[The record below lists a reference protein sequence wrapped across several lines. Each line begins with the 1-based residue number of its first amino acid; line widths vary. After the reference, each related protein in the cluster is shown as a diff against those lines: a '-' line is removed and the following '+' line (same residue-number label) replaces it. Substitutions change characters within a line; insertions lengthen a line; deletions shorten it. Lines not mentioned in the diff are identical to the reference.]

1 MTPTD
6 EAQDWATRVVQWQQ
20 QHGRN
25 NLPWQGTIDP
35 YRVWLSE
42 IMLQQTQVSTVKPY
56 FARFIAQLPHVEAL
70 AAASQDT
77 VMGLWSGLGYY
88 SRARNLHRCA
98 QMVVAQYQG
107 TFPRDAALLAQLP
120 GIGQSTANAIASV
133 CFGQRVAILDANVKR
148 VLARALAFA
157 GDLGR
162 KSEERRLWEA
172 ADALLPTKTQAMPR
186 YTQGMMDLGALVCL
200 PRKPLCSQCPVQNLC
215 QAHRN
220 QNPLDYPVRQRTL
233 RRSTQTLWL
242 LWVRTPEQAVWLTK
256 RPASGIW
263 ASLQCLPVFTDEAS
277 LCNTVP
283 AALRTQ
289 LRPLPMVTHTLTHKD
304 LQLYPW
310 LLEVPNTHLTWPD
323 GAWFTTEQ
331 WEQAGLPA
339 PIRKLLNAQRLST

>member
-1 MTPTD
+1 MTLSD
-6 EAQDWATRVVQWQQ
+6 MALDWATRVVDWQQ

-25 NLPWQGTIDP
+25 DLPWQGTIDP

-42 IMLQQTQVSTVKPY
+42 VMLQQTQVATVKPY
-56 FARFIAQLPHVEAL
+56 FARFIAQLPDVEAL

-107 TFPRDAALLAQLP
+107 VFPRDASLLAQLP

-133 CFGQRVAILDANVKR
+133 CFEQRVAILDANVKR
-148 VLARALAFA
+148 VLTRALAFA
-157 GDLGR
+157 GDLSR
-162 KSEERRLWEA
+162 KSEERRLWDA
-172 ADALLPTKTQAMPR
+172 ATTLLPTQTQAMPR

-200 PRKPLCSQCPVQNLC
+200 PRKPLCPQCPVQSLC

-220 QNPLDYPVRQRTL
+220 HNPLDYPVRQRTL
-233 RRSTQTLWL
+233 QRSTQALWL
-242 LWVRTPEQAVWLTK
+242 LWARTPEHAVWLTQ
-256 RPASGIW
+256 RTASGIW
-263 ASLQCLPVFTDEAS
+263 ASLQCLPVFADEAS
-277 LCNTVP
+277 LYNVVP
-283 AALRTQ
+283 AALHGQ
-289 LRPLPMVTHTLTHKD
+289 LRPLPMLTHTLTHKD

-310 LLEVPNTHLTWPD
+310 LLEVPNTDLTWPN
-323 GAWFTTEQ
+323 GAWFATEQ

-339 PIRKLLNAQRLST
+339 PIRKLLSGHRLLA